1 MNQFQKVFDAQQA
14 YFASG
19 VTRSYAWRVE
29 QLDRMGR
36 MIKENEAALQKAM
49 AHDFKTASQE
59 YIFETEASFLETEYQ
74 KSQLQGWM
82 APQETARYCFCSG
95 LRSPRSRPATPVF
108 SSSPSNSARL
118 QRG

>member
-29 QLDRMGR
+29 HLDRMGR

-74 KSQLQGWM
+74 KSQLQSWM
-82 APQETARYCFCSG
+82 APQEA
-95 LRSPRSRPATPVF
+95 PV
-108 SSSPSNSARL
+108 PHRCN
-118 QRG
+118 